1 MQINQTDTQL
11 KKTTLNIHSSI
22 HWTEVFFTLGVVQRV
37 HVSVDVS
44 LQVVVKARGGGEE
57 GQTDGHELPAP
68 LKTVIAEV
76 LSGLSTQLDEELI
89 PQTLTAPSSH
99 HHLQSHG
106 QRLYF
111 PSPVAHVR
119 LDEFEEIHGIAFD
132 RPVRGHYHGFLD
144 GLAAPGQH
152 VSDGHFSPEQS
163 LRNRRGRAV

>member
-1 MQINQTDTQL
+1 M
-11 KKTTLNIHSSI
+11 
-22 HWTEVFFTLGVVQRV
+22 
-37 HVSVDVS
+37 SVDVS

-68 LKTVIAEV
+68 LKTVVTEV
-76 LSGLSTQLDEELI
+76 LGGLSTQLDVKLI

-106 QRLYF
+106 QRLSF

-119 LDEFEEIHGIAFD
+119 LDEFEKIHGFAFH
-132 RPVRGHYHGFLD
+132 RPVRGDYHGFLD

-152 VSDGHFSPEQS
+152 VSDGHFPPEQT
-163 LRNRRGRAV
+163 LRDRRGRVVRHHSRSR